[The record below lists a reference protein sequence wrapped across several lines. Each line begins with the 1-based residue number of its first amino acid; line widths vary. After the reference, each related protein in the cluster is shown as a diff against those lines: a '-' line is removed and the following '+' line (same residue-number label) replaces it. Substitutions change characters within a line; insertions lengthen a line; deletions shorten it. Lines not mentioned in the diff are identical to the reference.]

1 MPVMDGLAAASN
13 IRERDG
19 HASLP
24 WIVSELRPRT
34 TSISVRHTQTERCM
48 PLKFYPAMHNWPLNR
63 ICL

>member
-24 WIVSELRPRT
+24 WIVSELR
-34 TSISVRHTQTERCM
+34 S
-48 PLKFYPAMHNWPLNR
+48 
-63 ICL
+63 